1 MRILL
6 FIAVIAASISCKNQK
21 SATTDIAESDIITQD
36 TLVVIVEK
44 PVQPKD
50 SLVISF
56 EKTPCFG
63 RCPVYKIKV
72 YESGFA
78 LYEGINFAEKMGMY
92 STVLTKSQI
101 ENIYQSAIGID
112 YFNLDSE
119 YNNPLITDLPSTIS
133 RINYDGQ
140 DHRIMARNNIPEK
153 LKIFHDNL
161 SVTLLEKNW
170 KPYSFH

>member
-6 FIAVIAASISCKNQK
+6 FIAVLAASMSCKSQK
-21 SATTDIAESDIITQD
+21 NAAADLAESEARTQD
-36 TLVVIVEK
+36 TIVMIVEK

-50 SLVISF
+50 SLVIAF

-63 RCPVYKIKV
+63 RCPVYKVKV

-78 LYEGINFAEKMGMY
+78 VYEGINFAEKMGMY
-92 STVLTKSQI
+92 STVLTQSQI
-101 ENIYQSAIGID
+101 ENIYQSAIEIG
-112 YFNLDSE
+112 YFKLDAE
-119 YNNPLITDLPSTIS
+119 YNNPLISDLPSTHS
-133 RINYDGQ
+133 RINYDGK

-153 LKIFHDNL
+153 LKVFHDNL

-170 KPYSFH
+170 KPYQYH

>member
-1 MRILL
+1 MRIFL
-6 FIAVIAASISCKNQK
+6 FIAVLAASMSCKSQK
-21 SATTDIAESDIITQD
+21 NAAAELAESDAQTPD
-36 TLVVIVEK
+36 TVLMIVEK
-44 PVQPKD
+44 SALPKD

-63 RCPVYKIKV
+63 RCPVYKVRV
-72 YESGFA
+72 YQSGFA

-92 STVLTKSQI
+92 STVLTQAQI
-101 ENIYQSAIGID
+101 ENIYQSAIEIG
-112 YFNLDSE
+112 YFKLDAE

-133 RINYDGQ
+133 RINYNGK
-140 DHRIMARNNIPEK
+140 DHKIMARNNIPER

-170 KPYSFH
+170 KPYSYH

>member
-1 MRILL
+1 MRIFL
-6 FIAVIAASISCKNQK
+6 FIAVLAASMSCKSQK
-21 SATTDIAESDIITQD
+21 NAAADLVESDANAKD

-44 PVQPKD
+44 PIQPKD

-63 RCPVYKIKV
+63 RCPVYKVKV

-101 ENIYQSAIGID
+101 ENIYQSALEIG
-112 YFNLDSE
+112 YFKLDSE

-133 RINYDGQ
+133 RINFDGK
-140 DHRIMARNNIPEK
+140 DHKIMARNNIPEK

-161 SVTLLEKNW
+161 SITLLEKNW
-170 KPYSFH
+170 KPYHFH

>member
-1 MRILL
+1 MRILF
-6 FIAVIAASISCKNQK
+6 FIAVLAASMSCKSQK
-21 SATTDIAESDIITQD
+21 DAIADLAESEAQTQD
-36 TLVVIVEK
+36 TIVMIVEK

-50 SLVISF
+50 SLVIAF

-78 LYEGINFAEKMGMY
+78 LYEGINFSEKMGMF
-92 STVLTKSQI
+92 STVLTQSQI
-101 ENIYQSAIGID
+101 ENIYQSAIEIG
-112 YFNLDSE
+112 YFKLDAE
-119 YNNPLITDLPSTIS
+119 YNDPLVMDLPSTIS
-133 RINYDGQ
+133 RINHHGK
-140 DHRIMARNNIPEK
+140 DHRVMARNNIPEK

-170 KPYSFH
+170 KPYRYH